1 MRNQILVT
9 AVACAFLAGCGSEP
23 ALEPAAVIPESEPAA
38 APTAAET
45 LPDVIVAER
54 GGFIPEGVEYDMTN
68 GRLLTGSLTEGSV
81 FRIHPDG
88 RVEALVED
96 EELVSSVGIEADEP
110 RDRLLVAN
118 ADRSVFASG
127 GVGQAKLGIYNL
139 TTGEKL
145 AMIDL
150 AATVD
155 AGDDAAHFAN
165 DVAVTDNGMA
175 YVTDTR
181 MNVLYRVGVDGTAS
195 VFHRFEDGVAGPNGI
210 VHHPGGYLLVAR
222 GATLWKVPLDDPDAA
237 AEVMLP
243 EEVPGQDGMVWT
255 AGRLAIV
262 SNSSNRVVALTSDD
276 DWATASVAGVA
287 GYEGQATTAAVVG
300 DDVYVVHP
308 HFADEDPPSFERVVF
323 E

>member
-1 MRNQILVT
+1 MRTQILVL
-9 AVACAFLAGCGSEP
+9 AVAGVLASGCGGEQP
-23 ALEPAAVIPESEPAA
+23 RPEAVIPEAEPPAAPAA
-38 APTAAET
+38 AAG
-45 LPDVIVAER
+45 LPDLIVAER
-54 GGFIPEGVEYDMTN
+54 GGFVPEGVEYDMTN
-68 GRLLTGSLTEGSV
+68 GRLLAGSLAEGSV

-88 RVEALVED
+88 RVEAFVED

-110 RDRLLVAN
+110 RNRLLVAN
-118 ADRSVFASG
+118 ADRSVFESG
-127 GVGQAKLGIYNL
+127 GVGQAQLGIYDL
-139 TTGEKL
+139 TTGERI

-165 DVAVTDNGMA
+165 DVAVTDDGAA

-181 MNVLYRVGVDGTAS
+181 MNVVYRVGADQSAG
-195 VFHRFEDGVAGPNGI
+195 VFHRFDDGGPGPNGI

-222 GATLWKVPLDDPDAA
+222 GAALWKVPLDDPGAA

-243 EEVPGQDGMVWT
+243 EEVPGQDGMVWS

-262 SNSSNRVVALTSDD
+262 SNSANRVVALTSDD
-276 DWATASVAGVA
+276 DWASALVAGVA
-287 GYEGQATTAAVVG
+287 SYEEQATTAAVVG

-308 HFADEDPPSFERVVF
+308 HFADDDPPSFERVVF